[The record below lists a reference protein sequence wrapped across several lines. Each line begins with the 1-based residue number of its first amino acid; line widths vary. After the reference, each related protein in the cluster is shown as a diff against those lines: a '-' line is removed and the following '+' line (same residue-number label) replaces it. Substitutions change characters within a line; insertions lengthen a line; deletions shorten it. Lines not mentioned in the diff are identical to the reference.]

1 MDTESATKSTP
12 DMHLICTIMVDY
24 TDIISIELK
33 KTSHEISPEVLW
45 SPEQKFY
52 LKSLEQLHVQTLVGN
67 HFEVIKLIDD
77 HYRQLAQRQLKRFR
91 STSQRMINPSHG
103 LGWSAGRHIYY
114 IPADTETLRRIHW
127 ANFTN
132 NTLTIELINYDC
144 SRNWWLCH
152 EGHTRYFEIAPW
164 Y

>member
-1 MDTESATKSTP
+1 
-12 DMHLICTIMVDY
+12 MVDY

-77 HYRQLAQRQLKRFR
+77 HYRQLAQRQLKTKR
-91 STSQRMINPSHG
+91 SFDFWTDDNPKS
-103 LGWSAGRHIYY
+103 L
-114 IPADTETLRRIHW
+114 D
-127 ANFTN
+127 
-132 NTLTIELINYDC
+132 
-144 SRNWWLCH
+144 
-152 EGHTRYFEIAPW
+152 
-164 Y
+164 